1 MISRKFRLGSL
12 DTRWLLKKG
21 DQFTSNLFIIR
32 YLKFPAQQP
41 EPAQPEPSK
50 FTVIISTK
58 ISKKAVERNT
68 IKRRIY
74 EAIRLNMPLIQNKDK
89 TWKVAL
95 IPKKRIIDVEY
106 QKIEEDIQK
115 LLTHLAHTSTD
126 TSTPTKP
133 KP

>member
-32 YLKFPAQQP
+32 YLKFPTQP
-41 EPAQPEPSK
+41 SKTTKNKTGQLK

-58 ISKKAVERNT
+58 ISKKAVERNK

-74 EAIRLNMPLIQNKDK
+74 EAIRLNLKDIEQEVENKAE

-95 IPKKRIIDVEY
+95 IPKKRIIDIEY
-106 QKIEEDIQK
+106 QKVEEDIK
-115 LLTHLAHTSTD
+115 KMLNYLSHAS
-126 TSTPTKP
+126 
-133 KP
+133 